1 MEPNNMKRLIILAL
15 CAATLAA
22 CSSTPTS
29 TAPVVDSKPA
39 TGSGTDPNANAGRIP
54 EVRAPSAD
62 EELMSGVLAKRSIY
76 FDLDSFVVKE
86 EFRPVVEAHASFMKR
101 NPGRKV
107 TLEGNT
113 DERGSREYNLA
124 LGQKRAEAVKSMLKV
139 LGVPEG
145 QLEAVSYGEERPQA
159 TGHDEAAWAQNRRA
173 DIVYPK

>member
-1 MEPNNMKRLIILAL
+1 MKRLIILAL

-22 CSSTPTS
+22 CSSTPT
-29 TAPVVDSKPA
+29 TPAKIEDAKPA
-39 TGSGTDPNANAGRIP
+39 TGAGTDPNANAGRIP

-86 EFRPVVEAHASFMKR
+86 EFRSVVEAHAAFMKR

-124 LGQKRAEAVKSMLKV
+124 LGQKRSEAVKSMLKV
-139 LGVPEG
+139 MGVPET
-145 QLEAVSYGEERPQA
+145 QLEAISYGEERPKSA
-159 TGHDEAAWAQNRRA
+159 GHDESAWAENRRA

>member
-1 MEPNNMKRLIILAL
+1 MKRLIILAL

-22 CSSTPTS
+22 CSSTQPS
-29 TAPVVDSKPA
+29 APVTDSKTP
-39 TGSGTDPNANAGRIP
+39 TPGGTDNSANTGTVTTVQANNP
-54 EVRAPSAD
+54 D
-62 EELMSGVLAKRSIY
+62 EELMKGVLAKRSIY

-86 EFRPVVEAHASFMKR
+86 EFRPTVEAHANFMKR

-107 TLEGNT
+107 VLEGNT

-145 QLEAVSYGEERPQA
+145 QLEAISYGEERPKA
-159 TGHDEAAWAQNRRA
+159 TGHDETAWAENRRA
-173 DIVYPK
+173 DISYPK